1 MIEMIKQNIVES
13 FFRIWEGFVAGLF
26 GLNRLAVMS
35 LDWRKCKK
43 PNGGRDPGGRPSL
56 GKGERHLVPF
66 SWLPIKITIAVICGD
81 SSPLR
86 CRALPFT

>member
-1 MIEMIKQNIVES
+1 MG
-13 FFRIWEGFVAGLF
+13 GFVAGLF

-35 LDWRKCKK
+35 LDWRKCKR

-56 GKGERHLVPF
+56 GKGERHLAPF

-81 SSPLR
+81 SSTLR